1 MKITLLMLLS
11 LFVLTSCDPIPEEC
25 AKAEAQN
32 ESETEV
38 AEVKPAG
45 CIPQEDDPDE
55 VVTTPPVEEGPVDES
70 LPAGAAVF
78 GANVSYTNF
87 TSADIDKVQQA
98 LIFIQRIVR
107 TTEFRDRVLNHKFEG
122 KLQFSNNNGLS
133 NAQIYQ
139 VLVDGSEELRPG
151 SNNIMDLELELYTN
165 NFTSTV
171 GYTYPNTLRIWMNRK
186 FFNRYS
192 SEEVARNVFHE
203 WTHKL
208 GFGHDSNSTARRPY
222 SVPYALGSIIQDM
235 AFNLQ

>member
-1 MKITLLMLLS
+1 MADI
-11 LFVLTSCDPIPEEC
+11 
-25 AKAEAQN
+25 
-32 ESETEV
+32 
-38 AEVKPAG
+38 KPAG
-45 CIPQEDDPDE
+45 CTPVEEIPDE
-55 VVTTPPVEEGPVDES
+55 VVTTPPVEEGPVDAE
-70 LPAGAAVF
+70 LPSGVAAF

-98 LIFIQRIVR
+98 LIFIQRIIR
-107 TTEFRDRVLNHKFEG
+107 TSEFRDRVLKHTFEG
-122 KLQFSNNNGLS
+122 KLQFANNNGLS

-139 VLVDGSEELRPG
+139 ALVDGSEELKPG
-151 SNNIMDLELELYTN
+151 ANYKMDLELELYTN

-208 GFGHDSNSTARRPY
+208 GFGHDSSATARRPY
-222 SVPYALGSIIQDM
+222 SVPYALGSIIQEM